1 MPNGCWALTRPR
13 VFKSSRGAAGGGK
26 SFTQARVENLLMA
39 ADGTTCVG
47 VRVNGV
53 DVRSKIVVSGI
64 GAHRSYEQLVK
75 PLKDPYLQ
83 SAASAAMARIDATT
97 ELTVSFI
104 FLFIGLDVS
113 KQPAAERDDRGHN
126 TWIYPTTQYTKMEMA
141 IEADPTPWSQ
151 PMPMFV
157 ASGSAKDGGWSKSF
171 GDGKKT
177 VVVLSQ
183 CPWQWVKQWAHLDHA
198 TREKDPGY
206 RAFKERTK
214 EVLIQDGLRKVPC
227 HPFPTP
233 RGFEPSP
240 PHLPWL

>member
-104 FLFIGLDVS
+104 FLFIGLDF
-113 KQPAAERDDRGHN
+113 KADHGAE
-126 TWIYPTTQYTKMEMA
+126 A
-141 IEADPTPWSQ
+141 ILLPCRQFMT
-151 PMPMFV
+151 FV
-157 ASGSAKDGGWSKSF
+157 AGQPGIVNLPYQLIFFQRLRNGPGAAL
-171 GDGKKT
+171 
-177 VVVLSQ
+177 VL
-183 CPWQWVKQWAHLDHA
+183 L
-198 TREKDPGY
+198 
-206 RAFKERTK
+206 
-214 EVLIQDGLRKVPC
+214 
-227 HPFPTP
+227 
-233 RGFEPSP
+233 EPDAECS
-240 PHLPWL
+240 